1 MVPGSAVSGPMAR
14 QNTMV
19 TGVSRGGVNRSFHLH
34 LLELSGVCLLLSAA
48 YPALTPPAPVTVSMH
63 E

>member
-1 MVPGSAVSGPMAR
+1 
-14 QNTMV
+14 MV